1 MMKKYGIPILTAFV
15 ILLLIFLHQ
24 LSILQE
30 KPDEGWSRTVD
41 LNVSAQDSQV
51 FTKNESDETELY
63 FSGDPVRKVTVNEQ
77 LDVETED
84 MNYAIPEGYSFYV
97 DDQQAIYKKSDALV
111 YSTNGKEKTIAENIE
126 GLHASDNG
134 IVAWS
139 RHQLNFVTP
148 EGTIESATTV
158 SPYIKN
164 AVVTE
169 DGKALLYV
177 QTDAMN
183 QFYTLE
189 QGSEP
194 EMIYE
199 TALSSGE
206 LFSNLQA
213 ISTDNGLV
221 FTYTAF
227 ASRQGTRIVDTYYG
241 ESANG
246 EAAEVNL
253 LKIANGETG
262 SEITRPNYFSLNEI
276 NGEPHLLFS
285 ANGAISPKREVI
297 SIYEATQK
305 NDKWVASRRSTSEEL
320 SIRPISVSGNSVIWM
335 DKEKSG
341 FVLHGSSTSQEV
353 VESSNAT
360 SGEDLKI
367 ALFYTF
373 TAVVG
378 MFAMLAFSF
387 GFLILPAVGLM
398 YLYFANTTAIE
409 QDKKWVE
416 WTIVLLCV
424 ASQMIFL
431 PSILDGP
438 FQYLAPT
445 YLTFPG
451 AAFIWP
457 IIIFLIS
464 FSISRLGQDQEWT
477 ILQRT
482 SYQLGLNLGILIFL
496 LGPYIL

>member
-1 MMKKYGIPILTAFV
+1 MKKFGIPILTAFV
-15 ILLLIFLHQ
+15 ILLLVFLHQ

-30 KPDEGWSRTVD
+30 KPDESWSRTVD
-41 LNVSAQDSQV
+41 LNVAARDNQM
-51 FTKNESDETELY
+51 FTQKEDDQTTLY

-77 LDVETED
+77 LEVETED
-84 MNYAIPEGYSFYV
+84 LSYAVPEGYSFYV
-97 DDQQAIYKKSDALV
+97 DDQQAIYKNKDALV
-111 YSTNGKEKTIAENIE
+111 YSNNDKEETIVENIE
-126 GLHASDNG
+126 GLNASDNG

-139 RHQLNFVTP
+139 RHQLYFITP
-148 EGTIESATTV
+148 EGTIESATKI
-158 SPYIKN
+158 SPYIKS
-164 AVVTE
+164 AVLTE

-183 QFYTLE
+183 QFFTLE
-189 QGSEP
+189 QSADP
-194 EMIYE
+194 ELVYE

-213 ISTDNGLV
+213 IYTDKGLV

-227 ASRQGTRIVDTYYG
+227 ATRQGTRIVNTYYG
-241 ESANG
+241 ESVEGKMAD
-246 EAAEVNL
+246 VNL
-253 LKIANGETG
+253 LKISNTETG
-262 SEITRPNYFSLNEI
+262 DDFTKPNYFSLNEI

-285 ANGAISPKREVI
+285 ANGEISPKREVI
-297 SIYEATQK
+297 SIYEATQQ
-305 NDKWVASRRSTSEEL
+305 NDEWVAFRRSTSEEL
-320 SIRPISVSGNSVIWM
+320 SIRPVSVSESSVIWI

-341 FVLHGSSTSQEV
+341 YVLHGSTTSPDV
-353 VESSNAT
+353 VKSSNAT
-360 SGEDLKI
+360 TGQDLKT

-373 TAVVG
+373 TAIVG

-416 WTIVLLCV
+416 WAIVLLCV
-424 ASQMIFL
+424 GSQMIFL

-438 FQYLAPT
+438 FQYLAPS
-445 YLTFPG
+445 YLTFQG
-451 AAFIWP
+451 AAYVWP
-457 IIIFLIS
+457 IIIFLAS
-464 FSISRLGQDQEWT
+464 FIISRLGQDQEWT